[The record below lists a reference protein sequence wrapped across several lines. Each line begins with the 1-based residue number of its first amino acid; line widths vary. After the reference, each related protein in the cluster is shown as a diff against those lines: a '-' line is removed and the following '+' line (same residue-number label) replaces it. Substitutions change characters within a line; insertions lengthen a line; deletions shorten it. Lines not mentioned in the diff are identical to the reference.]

1 MNSCL
6 GVYIINP
13 APGHL
18 IDKERW
24 VVAPLN
30 RNGEPSVAKIGT
42 DQPSHYTVLS
52 VVLPCGR
59 IDYNSFLSF
68 FLSFYLNLKN
78 VQLINPILKG
88 LSCLYSGYHG
98 GAKSHL
104 GDPLCP
110 PH

>member
-42 DQPSHYTVLS
+42 DQPSHYIVLS

-59 IDYNSFLSF
+59 ID
-68 FLSFYLNLKN
+68 YLNLKN

-88 LSCLYSGYHG
+88 LSCL
-98 GAKSHL
+98 
-104 GDPLCP
+104 
-110 PH
+110 